1 MGEYYDQV
9 SEKVKSHLSQ
19 LVKTAGLPVE
29 EDSIEIL
36 AKAWLEK
43 EDLFSRKIE
52 ESNMEEVEILEAEG
66 QKGGL
71 LLTYSGSLLNI
82 GPLNEGA
89 RHVEYTSIGVR
100 QDVPESAAMDGSE
113 LAEDVAIDN
122 PAVFNN
128 GPIQKSSPIYRIA
141 VVKEEMDAEEEE
153 EILAEVTQL
162 LTEDFVEVNKTI
174 IAE

>member
-1 MGEYYDQV
+1 MGEYYDKV
-9 SEKVKSHLSQ
+9 SEKVKTHLSQ
-19 LVKTAGLPVE
+19 LVKTAGLPE
-29 EDSIEIL
+29 DDDSIEIL
-36 AKAWLEK
+36 SKSWLDK
-43 EDLFSRKIE
+43 EDLFTEKIE
-52 ESNMEEVEILEAEG
+52 DSNMEEVERLDADG

-82 GPLNEGA
+82 GPLNDGV

-100 QDVPESAAMDGSE
+100 KDVPESASMDGSE
-113 LAEDVAIDN
+113 LVDDVAIDM

-174 IAE
+174 ISD